1 MLPPMAISS
10 AVATMT
16 AQNYGAGLIK
26 RMNKCLASGIWD
38 CSCFRCV
45 GLRVF
50 AILPETLTAFFTKD
64 AAVVAMAADYLR
76 GYSNWMLNQ
85 EPEFFYSRNL
95 KIGNSIDNTIVS
107 NIEYQQEDESHYT
120 AKVRFTSNTQEAFG
134 NTAIR
139 YRYIENG
146 KIKDK
151 GKRKTDE
158 NGLISISLP
167 DLKTIATR
175 YIEVE
180 FDDPQYTYKK
190 TFYLPSFTK
199 DFDVKFFPEGG
210 ALLTVAHQNIAFK
223 AQGSDG
229 FSTEIEGFLFDANG
243 DTLTAFRSEH
253 DGMGVFTL
261 NPTVG
266 KLLLCDCQIQ

>member
-1 MLPPMAISS
+1 MD
-10 AVATMT
+10 
-16 AQNYGAGLIK
+16 
-26 RMNKCLASGIWD
+26 RKCS
-38 CSCFRCV
+38 FVFHTVCV
-45 GLRVF
+45 L
-50 AILPETLTAFFTKD
+50 
-64 AAVVAMAADYLR
+64 
-76 GYSNWMLNQ
+76 
-85 EPEFFYSRNL
+85 FYIYDL
-95 KIGNSIDNTIVS
+95 CIQ
-107 NIEYQQEDESHYT
+107 IEST
-120 AKVRFTSNTQEAFG
+120 FLF
-134 NTAIR
+134 TAIR

-229 FSTEIEGFLFDANG
+229 GI
-243 DTLTAFRSEH
+243 SESLL
-253 DGMGVFTL
+253 GIA
-261 NPTVG
+261 G
-266 KLLLCDCQIQ
+266 KSYHGCIM